1 MPTITGCPDVSILE
15 QLLLGQVPAAEAE
28 ALALHVAA
36 CSRCAGTLQ
45 QIRVDDPL
53 VDAMRHLP
61 SANDPEQNQLVQAL
75 IPCLKRLQAND
86 AQRTLPHETQHHEP
100 AQPTARFDFL
110 APAEAAD
117 EIGRLGSYRVLRP
130 LGAGGMGVVFLA
142 DDPRLKRRIALK
154 VIKPELVQRPEVR
167 ERFLR
172 EAQAVAQVEHD
183 NIVAILHVEEAGGVP
198 FLAMPLLRGES
209 LEERLVRAGGPL
221 PLDETLRIAR
231 ETAAGLAV
239 AHERGLVHRDI
250 KPANL
255 FLALASGPASA
266 GDSTTILLEEPSPA
280 DPADDGRRTTDDGL
294 YKVKILDF
302 GLARAVREEEAGLSQ
317 RGQVVGTPAYM
328 APEQGRGQAVD
339 RRADLFSLG
348 CVLYRMA
355 TGRPAFCGDDF
366 VTVLLSVAMDHPPKP
381 REVNPAVPPALA
393 QLIEQLLAK
402 KPEDRP
408 PSAGAVVEAIQAIER
423 QRAEARQPKPWR
435 RRWLIA
441 AAAAALV
448 GLGLWAWLAYWGT
461 RTPSPLPQKPGE
473 VTFDFDEPD
482 VQLALWRGDAEEA
495 VLDPKEGLKRMLLP
509 GTYRIRTKA
518 NQEGRRLAP
527 DELVVKEGEAQTIT
541 LRLVGQIAK
550 VGGFNLAVTGVA
562 ASARKEELTLLA
574 SSLDM
579 RSVLGVW
586 DGKSDSV
593 MSPGGSFT
601 PMECVAFA
609 PDGVHAATAGGKHPQ
624 KGDTRIHLWDIRQA
638 TPQLL
643 DRLAGH
649 QVFVKALAY
658 SPKGTRLLSG
668 DASGVVLLWNLEIGK
683 RQGTLKGHTDVVHG
697 IAFSPDGRRA
707 LTCGSDRQAIIWD
720 SENAEAIRRLPHP
733 GKVFGVA
740 FGPGGNEVT
749 TACDDGL
756 VRAWDLKADKVRE
769 WKGHVGGVRSVAV
782 SPDGKR
788 LLSGGEDGTIRLWD
802 ADRGDEKYAF
812 RPGEAPVNAVA
823 FTADGRRAV
832 SGGADRVVRLW
843 ELPR

>member
-1 MPTITGCPDVSILE
+1 MPTNTGCPDVSILE

-45 QIRVDDPL
+45 QIRADDPL

-61 SANDPEQNQLVQAL
+61 SGNDPEQNQLVQAL
-75 IPCLKRLQAND
+75 IPCLKRLQPND

-209 LEERLVRAGGPL
+209 LEERLVRADGPL

-231 ETAAGLAV
+231 EAASGLAV

-255 FLALASGPASA
+255 FLALVSGPASA
-266 GDSTTILLEEPSPA
+266 GDSATIVLEDLSPA
-280 DPADDGRRTTDDGL
+280 DPADDGRRTTDDGP

-355 TGRPAFCGDDF
+355 TGRPAFRGDDF

-381 REVNPAVPPALA
+381 REVNPDLPPALA
-393 QLIEQLLAK
+393 RLIEQLFAK
-402 KPEDRP
+402 NPEERP
-408 PSAGAVVEAIQAIER
+408 PSAGAVVEALQAIER
-423 QRAEARQPKPWR
+423 QRAEARQPKTSR

-441 AAAAALV
+441 TAAAFLV
-448 GLGLWAWLAYWGT
+448 ASGLGAGLAYWAT
-461 RTPSPLPQKPGE
+461 LPQPTEPGE
-473 VTFDFDEPD
+473 VTFEFDEPD
-482 VQLALWRGDAEEA
+482 VQLMLRGDDEVEN
-495 VLDPKEGLKRMLLP
+495 VLDPKDGLKRQLLP
-509 GTYRIRTKA
+509 GTYRLRPTRDK
-518 NQEGRRLAP
+518 EGRRLVP
-527 DELVVKEGEAQTIT
+527 GEFVVKEGEAQTIA
-541 LRLVGQIAK
+541 LRLVGQIAQ
-550 VGGFNLAVTGVA
+550 VSGFGSAVTGVA
-562 ASARKEELTLLA
+562 ASPRKNELTMLA
-574 SSLDM
+574 SSLNM
-579 RSVLGVW
+579 QSGLGVW
-586 DGKSDSV
+586 DGKSDSFK
-593 MSPGGSFT
+593 SPDGSFT

-624 KGDTRIHLWDIRQA
+624 KGDPRIHLWDIRQP

-668 DASGVVLLWNLEIGK
+668 DASGVVFLWNLESGE
-683 RQGTLKGHTDVVHG
+683 RPGTLKGHTDVVHSV
-697 IAFSPDGRRA
+697 AFSPDGKRA
-707 LTCGSDRQAIIWD
+707 LTGGSDRQAIVWD
-720 SENAEAIRRLPHP
+720 TEKREKIQPLPHP

-749 TACDDGL
+749 TACADGL
-756 VRAWDLKADKVRE
+756 IRIWDWKSGKNRE
-769 WKGHVGGVRSVAV
+769 WQGHPGGVRSVAV

-802 ADRGDEKYAF
+802 VETGQQRYVF
-812 RPGEAPVNAVA
+812 TPGEAAVNSVA

-832 SGGADRVVRLW
+832 SGGADRAVRLW
-843 ELPR
+843 ELPH